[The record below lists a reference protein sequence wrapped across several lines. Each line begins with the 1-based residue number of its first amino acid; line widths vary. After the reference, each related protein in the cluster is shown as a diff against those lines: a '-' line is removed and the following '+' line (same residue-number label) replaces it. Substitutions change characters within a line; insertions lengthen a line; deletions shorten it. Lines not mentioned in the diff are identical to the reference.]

1 MSFNNILSFGTL
13 NPDFIYFIDELPNLG
28 GDIRSNKYLIRAGG
42 TATNCA
48 ENIAN
53 WGLNVGVAGN
63 SIGRDEFG
71 KYMIKHFE
79 NSNIN
84 YENIIFENHDTPTCS
99 IYVDKNGE
107 RTIISSGYNF
117 CKWNNLKEVKNF
129 DSLIVDRYSIPFIKQ
144 DLESVSNDV
153 FITQAGYQEEI
164 TYKINFLVVSKDEID
179 VIEAN
184 RLINEEYVDWI
195 LLTSSNLPARLIS
208 KDGVLEITPPDF
220 KTINST
226 GAGDATA
233 AYIGAFGVE
242 NLIENVK
249 GACASGAIVA
259 GTNELPTMEK
269 IKEVSELI
277 EIKPR

>member
-1 MSFNNILSFGTL
+1 MSKSRFVFDKFAKFLEEGLVNYKDFSDEVVNIL
-13 NPDFIYFIDELPNLG
+13 
-28 GDIRSNKYLIRAGG
+28 RSK
-42 TATNCA
+42 
-48 ENIAN
+48 
-53 WGLNVGVAGN
+53 
-63 SIGRDEFG
+63 
-71 KYMIKHFE
+71 K
-79 NSNIN
+79 
-84 YENIIFENHDTPTCS
+84 
-99 IYVDKNGE
+99 
-107 RTIISSGYNF
+107 
-117 CKWNNLKEVKNF
+117 
-129 DSLIVDRYSIPFIKQ
+129 
-144 DLESVSNDV
+144 
-153 FITQAGYQEEI
+153 EEI
-164 TYKINFLVVSKDEID
+164 ILKMNLVSKDEID

>member
-1 MSFNNILSFGTL
+1 MC
-13 NPDFIYFIDELPNLG
+13 
-28 GDIRSNKYLIRAGG
+28 IR
-42 TATNCA
+42 
-48 ENIAN
+48 
-53 WGLNVGVAGN
+53 
-63 SIGRDEFG
+63 
-71 KYMIKHFE
+71 
-79 NSNIN
+79 
-84 YENIIFENHDTPTCS
+84 
-99 IYVDKNGE
+99 
-107 RTIISSGYNF
+107 
-117 CKWNNLKEVKNF
+117 
-129 DSLIVDRYSIPFIKQ
+129 DR
-144 DLESVSNDV
+144 
-153 FITQAGYQEEI
+153 AGYQEEI
-164 TYKINFLVVSKDEID
+164 TYRINFLVVSKDEID

-233 AYIGAFGVE
+233 AYIAAFGVE